1 MVADPAPVGRNGQD
15 HSQRFSGIFR
25 TISPICRRG
34 RPMCLPA
41 GRHCEFAAKRTK
53 QNAFPLGAQCAP
65 LRHGRRCCRIGKW
78 LQTRRL
84 RGGMAKT
91 IPHAS
96 LEYSTPSRHFAVGAD
111 PCVCPLVGAANS
123 PESEK
128 TERFPAGRTL
138 CAPTGGTAMR
148 AGFSASTGAVEH
160 LPFPCLPVGDYRFVV
175 ATTPCLITVLARF
188 WPKR

>member
-1 MVADPAPVGRNGQD
+1 MVADPAAGGRNGQG
-15 HSQRFSGIFR
+15 HSLRLSGIFR

-53 QNAFPLGAQCAP
+53 QNAFPPGAQCAP
-65 LRHGRRCCRIGKW
+65 LRRGGRCCRIGKW

-84 RGGMAKT
+84 RGGMVKT
-91 IPHAS
+91 IPNAF
-96 LEYSTPSRHFAVGAD
+96 LEHSAPSRQFAVGAV
-111 PCVCPLVGAANS
+111 PCVCPLVGTANS

-128 TERFPAGRTL
+128 NRTL
-138 CAPTGGTAMR
+138 SRRAHNVRPYRGHGNACGFFCIHRGGGT
-148 AGFSASTGAVEH
+148 SPLS
-160 LPFPCLPVGDYRFVV
+160 VGDYRFVV